1 MPVAVARIVSST
13 LRPFFEP
20 RTVAVIGAS
29 RTPGSVGAAIF
40 HNLAFGGF
48 HGQVVPVHPTA
59 TDIGG
64 VTAYARVDQV
74 PVDVDLAIVV
84 VPAPAVERVVDDC
97 IAKRIPAILVI
108 SAGFG
113 ETGPDGHAREL
124 AMRERV
130 RAAGLRMIGPNCM
143 GVLNTDERMHLN
155 ASFSPVFPPGGPIAF
170 SSQSGALGLAI
181 LEYAKELNLGI
192 STFVSIGNKADVS
205 SNDLLEYW
213 EEDPHTQVILLYLES
228 FGNPRRFST
237 LARRVA
243 RHKPIVAVKSGRSAS
258 GARAASS
265 HTGALASS
273 DTVVDA
279 LFRAAG
285 VIRTDTLEE
294 LFDVAALLA
303 HQPLPQGRRV
313 AILTNAGGPGILA
326 ADACEAHGLVLP
338 PFSEATTQALRSF
351 LPAAA
356 SIRNPVDMLATASAE
371 HYRRAIP
378 LLLDDPAIDSLLTI
392 FIPPLV
398 TDTNDA
404 ARAIAD
410 AARQASKPVL
420 ATFFGAA
427 GVPDLL
433 APVPCYVFP
442 ESAARAL
449 AHAVRYAEWRERPV
463 GIPFTFDEET
473 RRRLAQRLEEAF
485 SADSGWLT
493 PSSVRDLLDEAGIPT
508 VGFSVA
514 KSEADAVDEADAVG
528 FPVVLKGV
536 GPLLVHKTEAN
547 AVRINLLDADDVRL
561 AYRELVSR
569 SDITE
574 ITVEPMIA
582 DGVEM
587 MVGGTLDASFGPVVV
602 CGSGG
607 TLVELMRDTALRLAP
622 LSNWTASEML
632 DEVRGIARLRGFRGS
647 PRLDEASLRMIV
659 LRVGALLDAC
669 PSIAELDL
677 NPVIVRRSGAIA
689 VDARVRV
696 GVPRAAAAAALS

>member
-1 MPVAVARIVSST
+1 
-13 LRPFFEP
+13 
-20 RTVAVIGAS
+20 VAVIGAS
-29 RTPGSVGAAIF
+29 RRPGTVGGAIF

-48 HGQVVPVHPTA
+48 RGQVVPVHPSA
-59 TDIGG
+59 AEIEGI
-64 VTAYARVDQV
+64 TAYARVGQV
-74 PVDVDLAIVV
+74 PTDIDLAVVV
-84 VPAPAVERVVDDC
+84 VPAAAVDRVVDDC
-97 IAKRIPAILVI
+97 IAKHIPAILVT

-113 ETGPDGHAREL
+113 ETGPEGRAREQ

-143 GVLNTDERMHLN
+143 GVLNTDPALHLN
-155 ASFSPVFPPGGPIAF
+155 ASFSPVFPPVGSIAF

-192 STFVSIGNKADVS
+192 SSFVSIGNKADVS

-237 LARRVA
+237 IARRVA
-243 RHKPIVAVKSGRSAS
+243 RQKPIIAVKSGRSAS

-265 HTGALASS
+265 HTGALASADS
-273 DTVVDA
+273 VVDA
-279 LFRAAG
+279 LFHAAG

-294 LFDVAALLA
+294 LFEVAALLA
-303 HQPLPQGRRV
+303 HQPLPSGHRV

-326 ADACEAHGLVLP
+326 ADACEAHGLMLP
-338 PFSEATTQALRSF
+338 PLSEATVRALRSF

-356 SIRNPVDMLATASAE
+356 SVGNPVDMLATAPAE
-371 HYRRAIP
+371 HFRRAIP
-378 LLLDDPAIDSLLTI
+378 LLLDDPAVDSLLTI

-398 TDTNDA
+398 TDTRDA
-404 ARAIAD
+404 ARAIAE
-410 AARQASKPVL
+410 ASRQASKPVL

-463 GIPFTFDEET
+463 GHPFTFDEAT
-473 RRRLAQRLEEAF
+473 RTRLARRLDEAL
-485 SADSGWLT
+485 SNDSGWLT
-493 PSSVRDLLDEAGIPT
+493 AASVRALLEEAGILT
-508 VGFSVA
+508 VPFLVVTSAIDAVNQ
-514 KSEADAVDEADAVG
+514 ADAIG
-528 FPVVLKGV
+528 FPVVLKGG
-536 GPLLVHKTEAN
+536 GPALVHKTEAN
-547 AVRINLLDADDVRL
+547 AVRINLAHADDVRA
-561 AYRELVSR
+561 AYRELAAR
-569 SDITE
+569 SDISE
-574 ITVEPMIA
+574 IMVEPMIG

-587 MVGGTLDASFGPVVV
+587 MVGGTVDASFGPVVV

-622 LSNWTASEML
+622 LSDWTASEML
-632 DEVRGIARLRGFRGS
+632 DDVRGIARLRGFRGQ
-647 PRLDEASLRMIV
+647 PHLDETSLRTIV

-669 PSIAELDL
+669 PAIAELDL
-677 NPVIVRRSGAIA
+677 NPVIVRRNSAIA

-696 GVPRAAAAAALS
+696 STPVRVPALT